1 VPVTPP
7 PALELSRILHAG
19 YLLRHGGTTLAFDP
33 IFEDPFSRNCHAFP
47 PVRFHLDQVRALRLD
62 AVFLSHH
69 HDDHCSLESL
79 DLLDRDTPIY
89 LYCVVEGLHDLI
101 RALGFRHVHALV
113 LDVPVGVGDVRVTP
127 RRALDAEVDAM
138 FHIEAAGLSVLNV
151 VDAWIDPDTLEALAA
166 YAPWDLVLW
175 PFQTMREL
183 EVLTPSRATP
193 AARTL
198 PPEWLEQLRR
208 LAPRAV
214 VPSSCQLKLEPW
226 SWYNDVFFPITY
238 KQFGAELRATVPG
251 VDVVR
256 LDPGASVRLDRAGL
270 TRIAP
275 LPWVN
280 CLATEPLDYHYDA
293 TTTIPSTA
301 EVAAHFPPPSPAQ
314 VTRVLDYC
322 RHELPVRLEQLG
334 PPEEPY
340 FGRPRWWRLSLYD
353 HAGQVTHLYYRL
365 HEELLE
371 PVEAPGGPL
380 GWTTELPLI
389 KLYAALE
396 DGESLTSLYVRINE
410 GPLAASDDVALAA
423 ADVLEDPLVR
433 GLYAGTFAAYQ
444 RAQLRRI
451 EAARRP
457 VDAL

>member
-1 VPVTPP
+1 MPPSHPVPP

-138 FHIEAAGLSVLNV
+138 FHVEAAGLNVLNV
-151 VDAWIDPDTLEALAA
+151 VDAWVDPDTLEALAA

-193 AARTL
+193 APRTL

-214 VPSSCQLKLEPW
+214 VPSSCQLQLEPW

-238 KQFGAELRATVPG
+238 RQFGAELRATVPG
-251 VDVVR
+251 VQVVR
-256 LDPGASVRLDRAGL
+256 LDPGASVRLDHGGL
-270 TRIAP
+270 TRSAP
-275 LPWVN
+275 LPWVT
-280 CLATEPLDYHYDA
+280 CLATESLDYHYDA

-301 EVAAHFPPPSPAQ
+301 EVAAHFSPPSPAQ
-314 VTRVLDYC
+314 TDARAGLLSTRAARAPRCSWARPRSRTLGGRGGGVC
-322 RHELPVRLEQLG
+322 RCTITR
-334 PPEEPY
+334 
-340 FGRPRWWRLSLYD
+340 GRPRTCTIGCTRSAWSRWRPPVARW
-353 HAGQVTHLYYRL
+353 AGPPSCRSSSCTPRSRT
-365 HEELLE
+365 
-371 PVEAPGGPL
+371 G
-380 GWTTELPLI
+380 
-389 KLYAALE
+389 
-396 DGESLTSLYVRINE
+396 SR
-410 GPLAASDDVALAA
+410 
-423 ADVLEDPLVR
+423 
-433 GLYAGTFAAYQ
+433 
-444 RAQLRRI
+444 
-451 EAARRP
+451 
-457 VDAL
+457 